1 MGDYI
6 FQALSNY
13 RVTTLCV
20 FFIGCLLECR
30 QVILVSGAEQFQTLA
45 TLPGNL
51 NETSGLALAGDG
63 NVYVHND
70 SGNPPELYLVN
81 PGDGQ
86 IKRTIRISGRRN
98 NDWEELAGDSS
109 FLYIGDFGNNA
120 GRRKDLTILKISRTE
135 LALRDTVSAGLIQF
149 YYPEQR
155 SFAAGNAHNYD
166 CEAMIAIG
174 DSLYLFTKNRGNLG
188 TDIYRL
194 PMDPGSY
201 PAAHLGHFNT
211 RGLVTAADF
220 LPGARNTLVLL
231 GYETGHIQNKT
242 FLWIA
247 SGIEGTHFL
256 GGSWQRR
263 DLATNLQAEAILFNS
278 DTTLLMTNEE
288 EGGPDASGGGKIYEL
303 RSIAAGDTGLD
314 PK

>member
-1 MGDYI
+1 MEDYI
-6 FQALSNY
+6 FQALYHY

-20 FFIGCLLECR
+20 FFIACFMECR
-30 QVILVSGAEQFQTLA
+30 QVNLVSGAEQFQTLA

-63 NVYVHND
+63 TVYVHND
-70 SGNPPELYLVN
+70 SDNPPELYQVN

-98 NDWEELAGDSS
+98 TDWEELAGDSS
-109 FLYIGDFGNNA
+109 FLYIGDFGNNS
-120 GRRKDLTILKISRTE
+120 GRRKDLSILKVSRAE
-135 LALRDTVSAGLIQF
+135 LALRDMVSAELIRF
-149 YYPEQR
+149 HYPDQT
-155 SFAAGNAHNYD
+155 SFQPGNAHNYD

-174 DSLYLFTKNRGNLG
+174 DSLYLFTKNRGDLG

-194 PMDPGSY
+194 PRDPGTY
-201 PAAHLGHFNT
+201 PALHIGHFHA

-231 GYETGHIQNKT
+231 GYETGHMRNKT
-242 FLWIA
+242 FVWIA

-256 GGSWQRR
+256 GGNWQRW
-263 DLATNLQAEAILFNS
+263 DLATNLQAEAILFTS
-278 DTTLLMTNEE
+278 DTTLLMTNEH
-288 EGGPDASGGGKIYEL
+288 EGGKGGKIYEL
-303 RSIAAGDTGLD
+303 RPGAAGDD